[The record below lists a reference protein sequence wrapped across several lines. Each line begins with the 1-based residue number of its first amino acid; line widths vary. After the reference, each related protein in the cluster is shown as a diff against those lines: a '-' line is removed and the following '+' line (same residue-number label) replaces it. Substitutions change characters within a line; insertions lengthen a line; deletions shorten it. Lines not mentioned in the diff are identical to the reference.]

1 MRGQFKY
8 KGQLFNVQSKEGQ
21 AVGIDKF
28 LPHGSGIDLQ
38 WETGTNGKNLYAF
51 NAFHCMSDNGM
62 YDGWARFYLV
72 IPLNSTNL
80 ADDFKLHFE
89 GQDSQYMNQKHM
101 LRDYLEDTF
110 HYALSRIASIITPT
124 TEK

>member
-1 MRGQFKY
+1 MRGHFNYTGQSFHVKTKDGQEKY
-8 KGQLFNVQSKEGQ
+8 
-21 AVGIDKF
+21 IDRF
-28 LPHGSGIDLQ
+28 LPHGSGIDQQ

-51 NAFHCMSDNGM
+51 NAYHCMNDNGM

-72 IPLNSTNL
+72 IPLKSTNL

-89 GQDSQYMNQKHM
+89 GSDSQYMNQKHM

-110 HYALSRIASIITPT
+110 HYALSQVASIITPT
-124 TEK
+124 EE